1 MIFEL
6 GLKKFDKEMVVHVI
20 FVDTILYL
28 IHIYLPHSGIS
39 LDVRQNLLVTPFS
52 LQVHKNYLK
61 ARLAP
66 NIQVV
71 NASFCAN
78 ADS

>member
-6 GLKKFDKEMVVHVI
+6 GLQNIAKEMVVHMI

-52 LQVHKNYLK
+52 LQVHKNHLK

-66 NIQVV
+66 NILVD
-71 NASFCAN
+71 ASFCAN